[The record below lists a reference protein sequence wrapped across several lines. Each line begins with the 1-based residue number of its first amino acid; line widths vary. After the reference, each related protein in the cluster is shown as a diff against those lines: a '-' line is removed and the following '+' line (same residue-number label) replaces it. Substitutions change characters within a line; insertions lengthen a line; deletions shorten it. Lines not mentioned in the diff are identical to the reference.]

1 MTRIMIS
8 CLLFSLSLPV
18 AYAQRDAPVWESY
31 LASISIYHEDDWHL
45 GIDLIFRKDGG
56 PHEHTEH
63 QMYLIAYLEKDEDTI
78 LKLAS
83 DALLLD
89 KTQPSKKMLLD
100 VLREKRLITVLDSK
114 VARRTAY
121 PPGAFYGKADLSAGA
136 FPFHFSLSF
145 EDLFEAIN
153 RLKNFDSENVT
164 DSSGVYFEDRFKLLV
179 FVPVNDSKYADKVS
193 AAIRG
198 RGDFANW
205 SAKLAHPRGEWFASK
220 TILLYFRPLPYA
232 FHFRKTSDSPVEVF
246 VN

>member
-1 MTRIMIS
+1 MIL
-8 CLLFSLSLPV
+8 CLLFSLSLS
-18 AYAQRDAPVWESY
+18 AAHAQRNAPVWESY
-31 LASISIYHEDDWHL
+31 LASVSIYHQDYRDL
-45 GIDLIFRKDGG
+45 GIDLVFRKDGG

-63 QMYLIAYLEKDEDTI
+63 QMYLIAYLEKDENRI

-83 DALLLD
+83 DASLLD

-100 VLREKRLITVLDSK
+100 VLRDKGLITVLDSK
-114 VARRTAY
+114 AAKRTAY
-121 PPGAFYGKADLSAGA
+121 PPGPFYGKAHLSAGA
-136 FPFHFSLSF
+136 FPFHFSLSGK
-145 EDLFEAIN
+145 DLFEAIN
-153 RLKNFDSENVT
+153 TLKNFDSENVT
-164 DSSGVYFEDRFKLLV
+164 HSDGVYFEDRFKLLV

-193 AAIRG
+193 PEIRG

-220 TILLYFRPLPYA
+220 TILLYFKPLPYA